1 METVQPD
8 ELSEAAEKAGESSNR
23 GIGLTMA
30 VFAVLLA
37 AATMLS
43 HRAHTEEVVLLTKA
57 TDQWNF
63 FQAKN
68 IRSHV
73 YEADAELA
81 GLLGDRGAQAAADF
95 RANAERQKS
104 ESEKIQHDAEEL
116 AHEVEVTERRA
127 RFYDGGE
134 LLLSVAIVLCSISL
148 LTRSPLYW
156 KSSFFAAAAGIV
168 VAAWGI
174 LR

>member
-1 METVQPD
+1 MEPD
-8 ELSEAAEKAGESSNR
+8 ELSEAAEKAGESANR

-43 HRAHTEEVVLLTKA
+43 HRSHTEEVVLLTRA

-73 YEADAELA
+73 YEGDAELA

-95 RANAERQKS
+95 HSRAERQKT
-104 ESEKIQHDAEEL
+104 ESEQIQHDAEAL
-116 AHEVEVTERRA
+116 GQEVEVTERRA
-127 RFYDGGE
+127 RFYDGSE

-148 LTRSPLYW
+148 LTRSRIYW
-156 KSSFFAAAAGIV
+156 KASFVAAAAGLA
-168 VAAWGI
+168 VAARGI